1 MTGAATPG
9 LPGSPSTPFLDGLF
23 AAVLLDD
30 AQLAPF
36 FDGLDLAKLK
46 AHQQA
51 FIAAAIGGPD
61 AYEGREMRE
70 AHDGLDISDR
80 DFDRV
85 VGHLVATLTSLN
97 VPPETIGA
105 IGDKLS
111 PLKAEIVTAK

>member
-1 MTGAATPG
+1 MATIYDQIG
-9 LPGSPSTPFLDGLF
+9 GSEAVA
-23 AAVLLDD
+23 AAVEEFYRRVLDD

>member
-23 AAVLLDD
+23 AAVRLDD

-51 FIAAAIGGPD
+51 FIAAAIGGPE
-61 AYEGREMRE
+61 AYEGREMPKRTT
-70 AHDGLDISDR
+70 AWASGITTSI
-80 DFDRV
+80 
-85 VGHLVATLTSLN
+85 GWSATSS
-97 VPPETIGA
+97 PPLPA
-105 IGDKLS
+105 
-111 PLKAEIVTAK
+111 